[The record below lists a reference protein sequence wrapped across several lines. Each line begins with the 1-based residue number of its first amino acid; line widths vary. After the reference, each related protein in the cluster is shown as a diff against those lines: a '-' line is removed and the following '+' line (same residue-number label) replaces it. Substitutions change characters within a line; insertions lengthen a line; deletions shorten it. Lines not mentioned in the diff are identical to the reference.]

1 MSDPTNAV
9 TPAPKPAV
17 PRSIKVA
24 VVILAVESLAPGF
37 LAAWD
42 LFDIITGKA
51 IMLSALLAQLAL
63 WLGAALWV
71 GFIAKRLYDGRAWA
85 RSAAVFWQLV
95 QLSVAWGSFTGQ
107 FANWWIGGALIAT
120 SLGVVVFV
128 LSKESIAHTG
138 REIN

>member
-1 MSDPTNAV
+1 MTDPKA
-9 TPAPKPAV
+9 APQDSPKRAV

-24 VVILAVESLAPGF
+24 VGILAVEALAPGF

-42 LFDIITGKA
+42 LIDILSGKA

-71 GFIAKRLYDGRAWA
+71 AFTAKRLYDGRAWA

-107 FANWWIGGALIAT
+107 FANWWIGGALILT
-120 SLGVVVFV
+120 SLAVFVFV
-128 LSKESIAHTG
+128 LSRESLAYTA
-138 REIN
+138 REI